1 MFKKIM
7 LIILSACELFLCYLA
22 FFKKDGSSG
31 GTEQAAYGKELAERY
46 MTDKEKT
53 LYRQVLERVRAISA
67 GEAEMYSDGWELSD
81 TFSEDEG
88 KTAGYKIQYFAEK
101 YAPEYTFWLQ
111 HLLLYVFD
119 GYAYLS
125 FNLPYEYISAEYRIP
140 AEQVA
145 AANKALENAKAI
157 AAKYDGKSDYDKV
170 IGYATEI
177 CELVEYDHKAA
188 DNDEM
193 FDETVAP
200 WRIVNVFDGDPDTN
214 AVCEGYAS
222 AFSYLCGLGGV
233 ECHRVNGYLKD
244 ASGTGYHTWNI
255 VVINGKS
262 YFVDV
267 TGCDLGY
274 SAGEIKRLH
283 PFIMNS
289 VTKSTPEGLEAQNIT
304 KSSAYYSLSY
314 TYDDYAMEYLPDDLR
329 TVTEKPYRGKRM
341 LYILMGAVLV
351 CIVLCVLPKRKSKN
365 GVSDNYGEQWNYSNP
380 QK

>member
-31 GTEQAAYGKELAERY
+31 GAEQAAYGTELAERY

-53 LYRQVLERVRAISA
+53 LYRQVLERMRTISA

-81 TFSEDEG
+81 TFSEDE
-88 KTAGYKIQYFAEK
+88 ALAAERKIPYFIEK
-101 YAPEYTFWLQ
+101 YVPEYTYWLQ
-111 HLLLYVFD
+111 HISLVIFD
-119 GYAYLS
+119 DYAYLG
-125 FNLPYEYISAEYRIP
+125 FDLPYEYLSEDGVVSP
-140 AEQVA
+140 EQLA
-145 AANKALENAKAI
+145 AANKALENAKSI
-157 AAKYDGKSDYDKV
+157 AAKYDGKSDYNKV

-188 DNDEM
+188 DNDEVY
-193 FDETVAP
+193 DETVAP
-200 WRIVNVFDGDPDTN
+200 WRIVNVFDGDPQTN
-214 AVCEGYAS
+214 CVCEGYAE

-233 ECHRVNGYLKD
+233 ECHRVNGDLKD
-244 ASGTGYHTWNI
+244 SSGTGYHTWNI
-255 VVINGKS
+255 VVINGEN

-304 KSSAYYSLSY
+304 KNSAYYSLIY
-314 TYDDYAMEYLPDDLR
+314 TYDEDALEYLPDDLR

-341 LYILMGAVLV
+341 LFILMGAVLV
-351 CIVLCVLPKRKSKN
+351 GIVLCALPKRKHKDA
-365 GVSDNYGEQWNYSNP
+365 SDNYGEQWSGE
-380 QK
+380 